1 MIRGTF
7 LVAAPDQPGLVAR
20 LAGFFFSHR
29 LNIVESTS
37 TTPSCPRSREHGP
50 TTRRSSAA

>member
-1 MIRGTF
+1 MICATF